1 MKLPSCVITT
11 PLSLDLPVLMLY
23 HCTVSGLSQSSTAKL
38 SVSLRV
44 LSSILDLESCHYHYS
59 TSDGCSTQLT
69 RTLLLYGLSV
79 EFSIQ
84 YCILGLVGITEHL
97 WSDDNRRYLIIFKV
111 L

>member
-1 MKLPSCVITT
+1 MRDHNSFIFGSS
-11 PLSLDLPVLMLY
+11 SLDV
-23 HCTVSGLSQSSTAKL
+23 V
-38 SVSLRV
+38 
-44 LSSILDLESCHYHYS
+44 
-59 TSDGCSTQLT
+59 
-69 RTLLLYGLSV
+69 LLYGLSV